1 MNTNI
6 DKFEKYEQLTENK
19 QRLNKRKNT
28 EEFAYVLLKIQ
39 QKRNRKE
46 IIKNDNQ
53 YSLLN
58 KELWTNNLTKLKTFI
73 DLNERR
79 PNNNKKTE
87 KVMGSWL
94 NTQLGNRKAEKQIMI
109 NEDIRGLWDSFIK
122 DYNQYFFSNKEL
134 WTNNLTEL
142 KIFMDLN
149 ERRPSQNKETE
160 KALGKWLSHQL
171 DNRKSVI
178 QIMLNDDIRSLWDNF
193 IKDYEHYFISNE
205 ELWTIKLDELKS
217 FIDLNERRP
226 SDIIKTEKALASWL
240 GNQLNNRKTEKYNML
255 NEDIRGLWDSFI
267 KDYKQYFISNEELW
281 TIKLDELKSF
291 IDLNER
297 QPKKS
302 KKTEKV
308 LGVWVANQLR
318 NRKTEKNN
326 MLNENIR
333 DLWDNFIKDHEQ
345 YFISN
350 EELWT
355 IKLDE
360 LKSFIDLNE
369 RRPSDIK
376 DTEKVLG
383 KWLSHQLDNFKKKQH
398 IMLSEDIRSLWDS
411 FINDYEQ
418 YFVSNEE
425 SWTIKLDEL
434 KAFIN
439 LNERRP
445 NKNKE
450 TEKVLGIW
458 LTNQLVKRKAKK
470 EIMSN
475 EDVKNTWDNFI
486 KDYKQYFVSNEEL
499 WTNKLTELKAFIN
512 LNKRRPLVSK
522 ETEKVLGGW
531 LANQLTR
538 RKTKTK
544 IMSNEDIRGSWD
556 SFIKNYE
563 QYLISNE
570 QLS

>member
-297 QPKKS
+297 
-302 KKTEKV
+302 
-308 LGVWVANQLR
+308 
-318 NRKTEKNN
+318 
-326 MLNENIR
+326 
-333 DLWDNFIKDHEQ
+333 
-345 YFISN
+345 
-350 EELWT
+350 
-355 IKLDE
+355 
-360 LKSFIDLNE
+360 
-369 RRPSDIK
+369 RPSDIK